1 MALARHRCGSL
12 SQRLLGFCYHPGASG
27 ITEERKGQRMKAGK
41 GSKSGGRLKK
51 KAATGGRA
59 KKKTTAKR
67 PQKVVPTQVPSGWEA
82 QDSASLLVGR
92 HAAIRQRFI
101 AAIKPDVV
109 SVPLTPKRKE
119 RMGSASA
126 VRLGKPSRLT
136 HAAAMLLQ

>member
-59 KKKTTAKR
+59 KKEDYR
-67 PQKVVPTQVPSGWEA
+67 Q
-82 QDSASLLVGR
+82 ASPEGR
-92 HAAIRQRFI
+92 AD
-101 AAIKPDVV
+101 P
-109 SVPLTPKRKE
+109 
-119 RMGSASA
+119 SA
-126 VRLGKPSRLT
+126 VRLGGTR
-136 HAAAMLLQ
+136 